1 MPQAEAML
9 ASKQTEFFQNS
20 RMKGVPTLKMPVKA
34 VEPSAEKERLAVANN
49 LRLPITKIIDYAF
62 QEPTLPFDSSVCKRT
77 GIEEQGHLKSWKKVY
92 IPCLEKK

>member
-49 LRLPITKIIDYAF
+49 QLLRIARVIDHSF
-62 QEPTLPFDSSVCKRT
+62 QEPTLSFNSPVCKET
-77 GIEEQGHLKSWKKVY
+77 VIKMHGHLKSWKKVC
-92 IPCLEKK
+92 IPCREKK